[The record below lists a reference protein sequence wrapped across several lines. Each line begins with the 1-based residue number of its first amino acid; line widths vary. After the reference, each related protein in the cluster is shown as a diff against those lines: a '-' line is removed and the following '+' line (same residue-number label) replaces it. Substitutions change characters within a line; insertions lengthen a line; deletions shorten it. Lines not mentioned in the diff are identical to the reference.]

1 MVALTQLV
9 ASHLSSFCT
18 TLTVPGCQNL
28 CATRHQ
34 NQRDLP
40 WVGPRRFPIRQSSF
54 HAFRYVDT
62 PILGNA
68 LSSGYMQPEM
78 DKTPMRRA
86 AKVEE
91 ISDAI
96 LFLVS
101 PQSSFV
107 CGASL
112 VVDGGRSI

>member
-1 MVALTQLV
+1 
-9 ASHLSSFCT
+9 
-18 TLTVPGCQNL
+18 
-28 CATRHQ
+28 
-34 NQRDLP
+34 
-40 WVGPRRFPIRQSSF
+40 
-54 HAFRYVDT
+54 
-62 PILGNA
+62 
-68 LSSGYMQPEM
+68 MQPEM